1 MENHNENDLSNAN
14 DISSKKFFYFSDNEG
29 IEGNDTSN
37 RGILFLIFQK
47 PKEKEDLKMNR
58 KEDRLEAILEGNPII
73 PSMRLLTISKT

>member
-37 RGILFLIFQK
+37 RGILFFIFQK
-47 PKEKEDLKMNR
+47 PKEKEDL
-58 KEDRLEAILEGNPII
+58 
-73 PSMRLLTISKT
+73 